1 MLTARAQQVSLSH
14 DHDTM
19 DRTER
24 FYRIDALLQSQR
36 VVTFERM
43 LETLQVSRATLKRDL
58 AYLRDRLGAPIVW
71 DRQARGYRY
80 QPDAETPTQPL
91 PGLWFNAQEA
101 HALLLMQALLEQLQP
116 SLLKP
121 HIEPLQ
127 ARLRAL
133 LETGQH
139 TAEDVHRRVR
149 LLGAGQRRVPQA
161 HFELV
166 ASAVLQRR
174 QLELHYYVRARDEHS
189 QRRVCPQMLL
199 HHRGGWYLLAWCHL
213 RQGLRSFALEAIE
226 QVRPLDAPAREIDA
240 AELDAFIGQGYGIFS
255 GERVQ
260 WAQLRFA
267 PERARW
273 IASEVWHP
281 SQQQRWRDDGTLEL
295 RVPYT
300 DLRELAMEVLRHG
313 AHVEVE
319 QPPELRTLVAEELRA
334 ALRRYDGGKRAS

>member
-1 MLTARAQQVSLSH
+1 MLALWAQQLSLSH
-14 DHDTM
+14 AADTM

-36 VVTFERM
+36 VVTFER
-43 LETLQVSRATLKRDL
+43 LQEALQVSRATLRRDL

-80 QPDAETPTQPL
+80 QPDAHEPVQPL

-116 SLLKP
+116 TLLKP
-121 HIEPLQ
+121 HIEPLR

-139 TAEDVHRRVR
+139 AAEDVQRRVR
-149 LLGAGQRRVPQA
+149 LLTAGQRPVPQA

-199 HHRGGWYLLAWCHL
+199 YHRGGWYLLAWCHL

-226 QVRPLDAPAREIDA
+226 QVQLLDAPACEVEP
-240 AELDAFIGQGYGIFS
+240 AELEAFIGQGYGIFS
-255 GERVQ
+255 GTQVR

-273 IASEVWHP
+273 VACETWHP
-281 SQQQRWRDDGTLEL
+281 RQQQRWCDDGTLQL

-313 AHVEVE
+313 AQVEVE
-319 QPPELRTLVAEELRA
+319 QPAELRALVAEELRA
-334 ALRRYDGGKRAS
+334 ALRRYDGGHGTG